1 MNMQTRTGRKPK
13 FEKPMST
20 YLFIRLTPADEKLI
34 VEKARQNGYEKKGGK
49 SAFARDLLLERLKVQ

>member
-1 MNMQTRTGRKPK
+1 MQTRTGRKPK

-34 VEKARQNGYEKKGGK
+34 VEKARQNGYNNKKGGK
-49 SAFARDLLLERLKVQ
+49 SAFARDLLLERLKAQ